1 VRTPAPAHRLTTQAL
16 LHLSHERVDYELRCA
31 RAAGQAYRRGVVR
44 DRWLLTASIVEL
56 LAGWALIALAFH
68 VQGEDAGQALFFGGL
83 LVGYL
88 GPVWT
93 WLLSRWRGGEG
104 V

>member
-1 VRTPAPAHRLTTQAL
+1 MTQPL
-16 LHLSHERVDYELRCA
+16 LHLSEERVQAELRRA
-31 RAAGQAYRRGVVR
+31 RAAAQDYHRHIVR
-44 DRWLLTASIVEL
+44 NRWLLTAAILEFF
-56 LAGWALIALAFH
+56 AGWGLMAFAFH
-68 VQGEDAGQALFFGGL
+68 VQGEDAGQAFFFGGL

-93 WLLSRWRGGEG
+93 WLLPRWRGGEG

>member
-1 VRTPAPAHRLTTQAL
+1 MTTQPL
-16 LHLSHERVDYELRCA
+16 LHLSDERIDYELRRA
-31 RAAGQAYRRGVVR
+31 RAAGQDYRRDVVR
-44 DRWLLTASIVEL
+44 DRWLLTASIVEF

>member
-1 VRTPAPAHRLTTQAL
+1 MTTHPL
-16 LHLSHERVDYELRCA
+16 LCLSEERVQGEVRRA
-31 RAAGQAYRRGVVR
+31 RAADQDYRRHITR
-44 DRWLLTASIVEL
+44 HRWLLTASILEF
-56 LAGWALIALAFH
+56 LAGWALIGLAFH
-68 VQGEDAGQALFFGGL
+68 VQGEDAGQAFFFGGL

-93 WLLSRWRGGEG
+93 WLLPHWRGGDG

>member
-1 VRTPAPAHRLTTQAL
+1 MTTQPL
-16 LHLSHERVDYELRCA
+16 LYLSEERVQNEVR
-31 RAAGQAYRRGVVR
+31 RAHIAVQDYRRHIVR
-44 DRWLLTASIVEL
+44 NRWLLAASILEF
-56 LAGWALIALAFH
+56 LAGWGLITLAFH
-68 VQGEDAGQALFFGGL
+68 VQGEDAGHAFFFGGL

-93 WLLSRWRGGEG
+93 WLLPRWRGGEG